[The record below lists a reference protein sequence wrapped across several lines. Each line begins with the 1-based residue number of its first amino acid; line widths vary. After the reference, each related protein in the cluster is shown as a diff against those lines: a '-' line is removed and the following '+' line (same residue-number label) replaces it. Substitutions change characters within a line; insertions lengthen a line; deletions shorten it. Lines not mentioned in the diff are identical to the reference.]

1 MIVNRP
7 GLAIAAIT
15 ALVFCFLP
23 PSEPALALTMGVL
36 PPNPLEADSIVQF
49 LGISPVAI
57 PPPAPGSF
65 FQAVGANPP
74 DFAKSLFQRS
84 ILDLCSTCQPI
95 ASGTANIAMGAV
107 TFGAFVSAAGD
118 NVASAATAVGSFVD
132 DLMVNPP
139 PGVSGNGTILVPLHV
154 TGSVGIVSTTVVG
167 QPPILTQAGF
177 SIFCATSTLSGPGGG
192 VCGGSNP
199 IAFSVSVPH
208 PSQFIFD
215 HSQPVDMSLLLT
227 VPFTFGQ
234 EFLLDRQ
241 VWFTAGEIPQSIC
254 DDCHFQATVEGHF
267 EDTGTWGA
275 ATVRDALGNVVPG
288 ATILSASGI
297 DYLNPT
303 AGPPK
308 AAVPEPGT
316 FAMLL
321 AGCLLLALRPCWAYV
336 MAALHQT
343 GRFSRR
349 APGRDL
355 AAPWPQVPGFV
366 ENAALKTEGA
376 L

>member
-49 LGISPVAI
+49 LGVSPVAI
-57 PPPAPGSF
+57 PPPAPSSF
-65 FQAVGANPP
+65 SQAVGANPP

-107 TFGAFVSAAGD
+107 TFGAFVSSAGD
-118 NVASAATAVGSFVD
+118 NVASAATAIGSFVD

-139 PGVSGNGTILVPLHV
+139 AGVSGNGTILVPLHV

-241 VWFTAGEIPQSIC
+241 VWFTAGGSRDVGSGDGSGCLGECGPWCDHPQRFWHRLPEPDSR
-254 DDCHFQATVEGHF
+254 AAKGRRSR
-267 EDTGTWGA
+267 TWDF
-275 ATVRDALGNVVPG
+275 RDA
-288 ATILSASGI
+288 
-297 DYLNPT
+297 
-303 AGPPK
+303 
-308 AAVPEPGT
+308 
-316 FAMLL
+316 
-321 AGCLLLALRPCWAYV
+321 
-336 MAALHQT
+336 T
-343 GRFSRR
+343 GRVPIAGSQAVLGLCHGSVTSNRQIFASCSWSG
-349 APGRDL
+349 PGGSMATSTRL
-355 AAPWPQVPGFV
+355 R
-366 ENAALKTEGA
+366 
-376 L
+376 